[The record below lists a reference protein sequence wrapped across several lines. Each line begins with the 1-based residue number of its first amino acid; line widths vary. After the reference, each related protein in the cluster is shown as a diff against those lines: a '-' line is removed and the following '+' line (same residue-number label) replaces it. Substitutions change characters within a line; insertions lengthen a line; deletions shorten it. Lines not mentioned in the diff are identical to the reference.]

1 MFHSVQATSHLQR
14 SFRERAS
21 EMKPLK
27 RIFEKDKLRNRKSS
41 PSPSRD
47 NPESDPSSLLVSA
60 IAVSN
65 LILLYWF
72 KQSTISPDST
82 LGSGNLR
89 MAVALP
95 EGEDLNEWIAC
106 NISDFYKQVS
116 LFGLNYETWPKNRHW
131 CFTARCCPYARRR
144 LARWWAPRQSMC
156 IIGKRTIP
164 LFNSRHLNTSI
175 GKQAL
180 NWSINFFK

>member
-1 MFHSVQATSHLQR
+1 
-14 SFRERAS
+14 
-21 EMKPLK
+21 MKPLK

-47 NPESDPSSLLVSA
+47 NPESDPSSLL
-60 IAVSN
+60 
-65 LILLYWF
+65 
-72 KQSTISPDST
+72 STISPDST

-116 LFGLNYETWPKNRHW
+116 LFGLNYE
-131 CFTARCCPYARRR
+131 
-144 LARWWAPRQSMC
+144 
-156 IIGKRTIP
+156 I
-164 LFNSRHLNTSI
+164 
-175 GKQAL
+175 
-180 NWSINFFK
+180 